1 MIIIVIPFIIIPTT
15 KYSWSLNVDR
25 WMYQPATTGDQPRT
39 TNKQPMIDRA
49 KSPLIKDAIEFN
61 LKLKPYDKFVLDNGV
76 EVYAINAGAQ
86 EVLQIEMVFFAG
98 NSYETKNGVA
108 AAANYMLR
116 NGTSTKTAFQINEHF
131 EYYGAYCNRTC
142 SNETAAVSLHTLSK
156 HLNKLLP
163 LMREMITDSVF
174 PEEELIV
181 FKQNSK
187 QKLSVNLQKCDFV
200 ANRLIDAYLFGE
212 QHPYGKYLV
221 AGDYDALTT
230 EQMKVHFQQYYL
242 TGNVVIFVAGNLP
255 PDLFQQLNEQFGD
268 LPLITNTKQ
277 PITNIASP
285 ALQKKHFV
293 SNDPNGV
300 QGAIRIARPFPSR
313 QHPDFMNVMVL
324 NTVLGGF
331 FGSRL
336 MSNIREDKGYTYGI
350 HSYIQN
356 HLQDSAWMISTEA
369 GKDVT
374 TATVEEIYKEMK
386 LLSEILID
394 EEELLLVRNYM
405 IGSIL
410 GDLDGPFQII
420 GRWKNI
426 ILNNLDEQYFSD
438 SIKTIKTISAAEL
451 KELSIKYLQ
460 PDDFHEVVVI

>member
-1 MIIIVIPFIIIPTT
+1 MT
-15 KYSWSLNVDR
+15 DR
-25 WMYQPATTGDQPRT
+25 T
-39 TNKQPMIDRA
+39 

-61 LKLKPYDKFVLDNGV
+61 LQLKPCEKFVLNNGV

-108 AAANYMLR
+108 AATNYMLR

-131 EYYGAYCNRTC
+131 EYFGAYCNRTC
-142 SNETAAVSLHTLSK
+142 FNETAVVSLHTLSK
-156 HLNKLLP
+156 HLNELLP
-163 LMREMITDSVF
+163 VMREMITDSVF
-174 PEEELIV
+174 PREELDI

-187 QKLSVNLQKCDFV
+187 QKLSVSLQKCDFV
-200 ANRLIDAYLFGE
+200 ANRLIDAYLFGG

-221 AGDYDALTT
+221 ATDYDALTT
-230 EQMKVHFQQYYL
+230 EQMKAYFQQYYVN
-242 TGNVVIFVAGNLP
+242 GKAIIFVAGNLP
-255 PDLFQQLNEQFGD
+255 AGLFDELNKQFGD
-268 LPLITNTKQ
+268 LPITTSHR
-277 PITNIASP
+277 PATSNILLP
-285 ALQKKHFV
+285 ATQKKFRIA
-293 SNDPNGV
+293 NDPNGV
-300 QGAIRIARPFPSR
+300 QGAIRIARPFPNR
-313 QHPDFMNVMVL
+313 HHPDYMNVMVL

-350 HSYIQN
+350 HSYVQN

-369 GKDVT
+369 GKDVSE
-374 TATVEEIYKEMK
+374 ATVEEIYKEMK
-386 LLSEILID
+386 LLTAVEID

-426 ILNNLDEQYFSD
+426 ILNGLDEQYFYN

-451 KELSIKYLQ
+451 KALAEKYLQ
-460 PDDFHEVVVI
+460 PADFYELVVI